1 MYPTI
6 KTIHYTVMIL
16 VLVMLLYTVART
28 FVLKMN
34 KKPFSS
40 VEEKLTLIS
49 LILVHTQVLVGFILY
64 FTGPWTGMF
73 SNMGEVMKD
82 SYSRMIVIE
91 HPLTMLIAAVL
102 ITIGRSKLKRI
113 TESDKKIKN
122 VLVFFGIALLLIII
136 RIPWQYING

>member
-6 KTIHYTVMIL
+6 KTIHYTIMIF

-49 LILVHTQVLVGFILY
+49 LILVHTQVLVGIVLY
-64 FTGPWTGMF
+64 VTGPWTGMF

-102 ITIGRSKLKRI
+102 VTIGRSKLKRI

-122 VLVFFGIALLLIII
+122 VLIFFGIALLLIII